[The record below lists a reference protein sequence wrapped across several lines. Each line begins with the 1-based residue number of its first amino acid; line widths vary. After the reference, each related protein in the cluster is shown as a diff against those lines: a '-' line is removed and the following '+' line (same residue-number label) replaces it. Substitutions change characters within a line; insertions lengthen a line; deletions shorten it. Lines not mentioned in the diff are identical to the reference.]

1 MKKTSKKSGKAMW
14 GGRFDAAAAADMQ
27 EFSKSVHYDKRLHKH
42 DIRGS
47 RAHAAMLRSIGILTK
62 GEWQA
67 IDKGLEA
74 IGARIEKG
82 KFTWRDDLEDVHM
95 NIESAL
101 TAAVPAG
108 AKLHTGRSRND
119 QVATDMRLWL
129 KDQIIADLRAIEDL
143 QRALLGLADD
153 TLDVPAPSYTH
164 LQRAQPVSLAH
175 YFMAYVEML
184 GRDHERL
191 GDAFKRVDVMPLG
204 SGALAGSTLPLD
216 RNFTA
221 KELGFSAISANSL
234 DAVSDRDFIA
244 EYLFVQSLAAIHL
257 SRLSEDLI
265 LWSTAE
271 FGFIRIGDA
280 FTTGSSLMPQKK
292 NPDAAELIRGKSGRV
307 IGNLMS
313 ILTLLKGLPM
323 AYNRDLQEDKERL
336 FDTADTV
343 NASLRI
349 MAAMLRDTV
358 IRKDAMAR
366 AVADPALLATDVA
379 DALVLRGV
387 PFRHAHEIV
396 GKAVAASEKSGVPLD
411 KLSLAVW
418 KAIDPRVDKKVVSVF
433 SVAKGLAARRMPG
446 SPNPKLVAAEIR
458 TWWKRLG

>member
-1 MKKTSKKSGKAMW
+1 MKKASKKSKALW
-14 GGRFDAAAAADMQ
+14 GGRFDASAAAVMQ
-27 EFSKSVHYDKRLHKH
+27 DFSKSVHYDKRLWEH

-47 RAHAAMLRSIGILTK
+47 RAHAAMLRSVGILSA
-62 GEWQA
+62 GEWKAIDRGLQA
-67 IDKGLEA
+67 IA
-74 IGARIEKG
+74 ARIEKG
-82 KFTWRDDLEDVHM
+82 KFIWRDDLEDVHM
-95 NIESAL
+95 NIEAAL

-129 KDQIIADLRAIEDL
+129 KDQIASDLAAIEDL
-143 QRALLGLADD
+143 QRALLGLADS
-153 TLDVPAPSYTH
+153 TLDLPAPSYTH
-164 LQRAQPVSLAH
+164 LQRAQPISLAH

-184 GRDHERL
+184 GRDHGRL
-191 GDAFKRVDVMPLG
+191 ADALKRIDVMPLG

-216 RNFTA
+216 RDFTA
-221 KELGFSAISANSL
+221 KQLGFGAISANSL

-244 EYLFVQSLAAIHL
+244 EYLFAQSLTAVHL

-292 NPDAAELIRGKSGRV
+292 NPDGAELIRGKSGRV
-307 IGNLMS
+307 IGNLVS
-313 ILTLLKGLPM
+313 LLILLKGLPM

-343 NASLRI
+343 NASLRL
-349 MAAMLRDTV
+349 MAGMLRDTAV
-358 IRKDAMAR
+358 RKDAMAK
-366 AVADPALLATDVA
+366 AVSDPALLATDVA
-379 DALVLRGV
+379 DALVLKGV

-396 GKAVAASEKSGVPLD
+396 GKAVAAAEKSGAPLD
-411 KLSLAVW
+411 KLPLSAW
-418 KAIDPRVDKKVVSVF
+418 KAIDPRVDAKVLSVF

-446 SPNPKLVAAEIR
+446 APNPKRVAAEIR
-458 TWWKRLG
+458 AWWNRLG